1 MLSADRAAEL
11 AARACSHRVD
21 SERMREIAAG
31 WYFPYLWAEG
41 EEPLVGSNGII
52 INKQTGA
59 AFVLGSAFPVER
71 DLALYDK
78 GYQYQSYDLVVLG
91 FRSIDAAVSALVELR
106 LAQAEPE
113 YESGVVWRIRRPL
126 TREEIRASLER
137 LPAVFANVPL
147 YFVLEPLEEARR
159 DETVR
164 VDVLESGARKADTA
178 ASTTS

>member
-1 MLSADRAAEL
+1 SAPCLAGVDVFEAPAFSGGRRGAASRRLSLRRLNDRMFGAAAGAVEMLSADRAAEL

-78 GYQYQSYDLVVLG
+78 GYQDQSYDLVVLG
-91 FRSIDAAVSALVELR
+91 FRSIDA
-106 LAQAEPE
+106 
-113 YESGVVWRIRRPL
+113 
-126 TREEIRASLER
+126 
-137 LPAVFANVPL
+137 
-147 YFVLEPLEEARR
+147 
-159 DETVR
+159 
-164 VDVLESGARKADTA
+164 
-178 ASTTS
+178 